1 MANHGRDLGG
11 NLVKKPQPG
20 LRRSIKLKF
29 AKAGGHGKASVI
41 ADLNVTPMVDMLT
54 MLVIF
59 LLVSFTSSG
68 EILFITK
75 DIVLPKAY
83 NAVALERAPVVA
95 ISASVIAMEGAAL
108 MPTEE
113 ANERTYKDGKL
124 KPIVNKLKGMA
135 RDFKELYPDKP
146 FDGQVI
152 IQSDSNVPF
161 AVISLVMI
169 SCAEAGYININYAVQ
184 KSGSVGGK

>member
-1 MANHGRDLGG
+1 MPI
-11 NLVKKPQPG
+11 KKPQPG

-29 AKAGGHGKASVI
+29 AKAGGHGKAECI

-59 LLVSFTSSG
+59 LLMSFSSSG
-68 EILFITK
+68 EILFISK
-75 DIVLPKAY
+75 DITLPMAY
-83 NAVALERAPVVA
+83 NAVELERAPVVA
-95 ISASVIAMEGAAL
+95 VSANEIAMEGSAIML
-108 MPTEE
+108 TEE

-124 KPIVNKLKGMA
+124 KPIVNKLKAMA
-135 RDFKELYPDKP
+135 RDAKEFNPDKP

-152 IQSDSNVPF
+152 IQSDQNVPF
-161 AVISLVMI
+161 GVISMVML

-184 KSGSVGGK
+184 KSSSVGGK